1 MSIEKQIAE
10 TKARLSETEL
20 ASLELLAARAL
31 KDKSFAKKL
40 VLDPGTT
47 LEKQG
52 LTLAKLEGAVIK
64 SVIVTGETES
74 GSDILICVYN
84 YVGTNDGCWLFYW
97 GEEL

>member
-1 MSIEKQIAE
+1 MSIETQIAE
-10 TKARLSETEL
+10 TKARLSENEL
-20 ASLELLAARAL
+20 ATLERLATRAI
-31 KDKSFAKKL
+31 KDKSFARKL
-40 VLDPGTT
+40 AMNPVAA

-64 SVIVTGETES
+64 SVIITGETES

-84 YVGTNDGCWLFYW
+84 YVGANNGCSLFYW